1 MYQAKRI
8 TNDDL
13 LITTQLTITSAHV
26 SPGQTID
33 LTALSSLIQ
42 DVRLEH
48 LYSHGIQ
55 EHNLQDNIGYMVTKN
70 DIEILRPAYHLDE
83 LVIQIYSPGFRQGA
97 RGFRLNYQI
106 TRQSDRATI
115 AEGSSTQLFY
125 DFSERRLA
133 RAPDH
138 FHAIMH
144 ANLSLFQLPLGA
156 SAAA

>member
-13 LITTQLTITSAHV
+13 IITTQLTITSAHV
-26 SPGQTID
+26 TPGGTLD

-48 LYSHGIQ
+48 LYSHDLQ
-55 EHNLQDNIGYMVTKN
+55 EHNLDNHIGYMITKS
-70 DIEILRPAYHLDE
+70 DIEILKPAYHLDE
-83 LVIQIYSPGFRQGA
+83 LVVQIYSPGFKQGA

-125 DFSERRLA
+125 NFNERELT
-133 RAPDH
+133 RAPDR

-144 ANLSLFQLPLGA
+144 PNLNLFQLPLGVN
-156 SAAA
+156 AAA